1 MPGIAASTSDTCEF
15 GSPPNAVAAPENSF
29 AFELTWAWTSS
40 PMTTSQSPVAP
51 LMNFE
56 VDVCTFMKI
65 PWVTVGLRLRADRR
79 LRQGDA
85 SPASDQCVIPVS
97 GAISHRVRPF
107 CQPDDKLHGLRPA
120 GYTGSS
126 SSRPKA
132 GTWWLICPTA
142 PYTARTST
150 TPGTALMAP
159 AICGFSL

>member
-56 VDVCTFMKI
+56 VDVCTFMKV

-85 SPASDQCVIPVS
+85 SPASDQCVILVS
-97 GAISHRVRPF
+97 GAISHRVRPSATLMINSAD
-107 CQPDDKLHGLRPA
+107 CAAAGGLHRVHHRASRRPDPSG
-120 GYTGSS
+120 
-126 SSRPKA
+126 
-132 GTWWLICPTA
+132 
-142 PYTARTST
+142 
-150 TPGTALMAP
+150 
-159 AICGFSL
+159 